1 MKSQLDRIEARL
13 RVLIEG
19 SAQLLPWHS
28 YKHQLA
34 NRLVTALQNA
44 LAESISEHTIS
55 ATHFVITLSPE
66 DYSLWSNE
74 PYLLETLASILH
86 EAALEN
92 GMTFPRPPTI
102 ELAQDAQLP
111 THEIRVNIT
120 QPQRSVD
127 ETAVLTLHRDNTE
140 DTCEARS
147 LHAFLI
153 INNTQTYPLR
163 DMVINI
169 GRRPDNHIIIDDPRV
184 SRNHAQLRASRG
196 RYVIFDLGST
206 GGTFVNGIRI
216 TQHVLKPG
224 DVISLAGIPV
234 IYGEDAPPSLEDTG
248 NFPSET
254 GAQST
259 EDRQTSK

>member
-1 MKSQLDRIEARL
+1 MKSRLDRIEARL
-13 RVLIEG
+13 RDLIEG
-19 SAQLLPWHS
+19 STQLLPWQS
-28 YKHQLA
+28 YQHQLA
-34 NRLVTALQNA
+34 NRLVIAMQNA
-44 LAESISEHTIS
+44 LVEDISGQIT
-55 ATHFVITLSPE
+55 APAHFIIYLPPG

-74 PYLLETLASILH
+74 RSILEILASVLQQ
-86 EAALEN
+86 AALEN
-92 GMTFPRPPTI
+92 GITFTRPPTI
-102 ELAQDAQLP
+102 ELAQDDQLP
-111 THEIRVNIT
+111 AHEMRINMIM
-120 QPQRSVD
+120 PQHSVD
-127 ETAVLTLHRDNTE
+127 ETAVLMLSHNETE
-140 DTCEARS
+140 ESHDARS

-163 DMVINI
+163 DLVINI

-234 IYGEDAPPSLEDTG
+234 VYGEDSPYPLEDTG
-248 NFPSET
+248 NLPANPDT
-254 GAQST
+254 KIADT
-259 EDRQTSK
+259 A

>member
-1 MKSQLDRIEARL
+1 MKSQLDRIESRL
-13 RVLIEG
+13 RALIEG

-28 YKHQLA
+28 YEHQLA
-34 NRLVTALQNA
+34 NRLVTALKNV
-44 LAESISEHTIS
+44 LSEEISEQIIS
-55 ATHFVITLSPE
+55 TTHFIISLPPD
-66 DYSLWSNE
+66 DYSIWSSE
-74 PYLLETLASILH
+74 PFLLETLAGVLQ

-92 GMTFPRPPTI
+92 GITFTRPPTI

-111 THEIRVNIT
+111 QHEIRVSAA

-127 ETAVLTLHRDNTE
+127 ETAVLTLPRNDAE
-140 DTCEARS
+140 DTRDARS

-163 DMVINI
+163 DLVINI

-206 GGTFVNGIRI
+206 GGTFVNGTRI

-234 IYGEDAPPSLEDTG
+234 IYGEDAPQSLEDTS
-248 NFPSET
+248 NFPP
-254 GAQST
+254 GLGMQST
-259 EDRQTSK
+259 EDK